1 MVGKVLTRNQQFGYL
16 IKLMLIYAFEFVWD
30 AAIPPSDIQAG
41 GDKPYIGA
49 EFPTLEF

>member
-1 MVGKVLTRNQQFGYL
+1 
-16 IKLMLIYAFEFVWD
+16 MLVYAFEFVWD